1 MQVLLTVLGS
11 LQRLSRTQPFFSV
24 GISLFKAS
32 LILMPLTKTKI
43 ELIAGVDAKD
53 STSMTT
59 PVPRYLDSIKDDLK
73 GLTVGIPKVSVSHHS
88 ILTPKMTPIFSRNI
102 WLLSWTAR

>member
-1 MQVLLTVLGS
+1 
-11 LQRLSRTQPFFSV
+11 
-24 GISLFKAS
+24 
-32 LILMPLTKTKI
+32 MPLTKTKI